1 MLQVRYGMFESNS
14 SSTHTLVIA
23 QNDEIKKLE
32 NNELLIDLGWSHDK
46 PFITYDEALELLKRD
61 VEKNDIE
68 EDKEDLASGDEEAI
82 YYLLKEYDI
91 AQRYD
96 DYLDSEYLEHYE
108 EEIVTEHGDK
118 VLIFGIYGRD
128 C

>member
-32 NNELLIDLGWSHDK
+32 NNELLIDLGWLHDK

-61 VEKNDIE
+61 VEENDIE
-68 EDKEDLASGDEEAI
+68 EDKEDLASGDEETI

-91 AQRYD
+91 AQRYN